1 MERGDYNME
10 RVLVFNYPFEFTDKV
25 QQLKDVLKQNYV
37 EFICKESNGYYPHS
51 FIVRKSG
58 RRWNE
63 LYKMINSVRAA
74 KYEFRKV
81 ELDHRDGRLVEI
93 IRV

>member
-1 MERGDYNME
+1 ME

-25 QQLKDVLKQNYV
+25 KQLKNILKQNNV
-37 EFICKESNGYYPHS
+37 EFICNESNGYYPYS

-74 KYEFRKV
+74 KYDFRKA
-81 ELDHRDGRLVEI
+81 ELDQIDGNLIEI

>member
-1 MERGDYNME
+1 ME
-10 RVLVFNYPFEFTDKV
+10 RVLIFNYPFDFTDKV
-25 QQLKDVLKQNYV
+25 KQLKDVLKQNNV
-37 EFICKESNGYYPHS
+37 EFICNESNGYYPHS

-58 RRWNE
+58 KMWDE

-74 KYEFRKV
+74 KYDFRKA
-81 ELDHRDGRLVEI
+81 ELDYRDEHLIEI